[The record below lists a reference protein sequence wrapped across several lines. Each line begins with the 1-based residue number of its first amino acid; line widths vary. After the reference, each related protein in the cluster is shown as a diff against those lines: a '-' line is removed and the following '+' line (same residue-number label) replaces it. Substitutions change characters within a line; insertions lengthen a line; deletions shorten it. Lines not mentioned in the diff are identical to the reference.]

1 MTVATPKLE
10 PRRVKRTRF
19 RPAMSEALSKRLSLW
34 YLDLIMRPVPEDLK
48 SLLLKLDF
56 TDPPSTA

>member
-1 MTVATPKLE
+1 MTVVSPKVDS
-10 PRRVKRTRF
+10 RYVKRTKLR
-19 RPAMSEALSKRLSLW
+19 RSMSEALNKRFALW

-56 TDPPSTA
+56 TDPPGTA

>member
-1 MTVATPKLE
+1 MTVVSPKVDS
-10 PRRVKRTRF
+10 RYVKRTRL
-19 RPAMSEALSKRLSLW
+19 RRSMSEALSKRFSLW

-56 TDPPSTA
+56 TEPPSAA